1 MQVFLSRQPIFDRSE
16 RIAGFALFHRQAQNT
31 SSTEEP
37 PERLVVDAVLG
48 IGLDNLTGR
57 HPAYLTVTYDMLLR
71 GAVELLDRRRIIAEV
86 PHDCADDPDI
96 VEACRRLHG
105 FGYRLAIEG
114 RGLVPEESPLIKWC
128 DIVRIDVRATK
139 PADLEELARRL
150 RPFGVALLAQNVEN
164 RLMRDACLELGFE
177 LFQGYEFSIPEVL
190 VRKDVAIDHLRTFH
204 LMRQLRDY
212 DVTNATIEAAF
223 RTDLSL
229 SYKLLR
235 MVNSAAVGGRGIESI
250 GHAIRLLG
258 REALFRWLA
267 LLLVTTVS
275 ESELDGEIVHTALLR
290 ARLCELLAP
299 RVGRSSAAD
308 SLYTVGL
315 ISVFDVLLGIP
326 MHELVEQ
333 MALAPEIRSALLYR
347 SGPLGPV
354 LGLVEMYDAG
364 RWDEVI
370 ERCQAMG
377 IEPATL
383 ASLYLSSLCWV
394 NDQQIRGGD

>member
-1 MQVFLSRQPIFDRSE
+1 MQVFLSRQPIFDRAE
-16 RIAGFALFHRQAQNT
+16 RIAGFALFHRHAEEVA
-31 SSTEEP
+31 SAEEP

-48 IGLDNLTGR
+48 IGLDNLTGP
-57 HPAYLTVTYDMLLR
+57 HPAYLAVTYDMLLR
-71 GAVELLDRRRIIAEV
+71 GAIELLDRRRIIAEV

-105 FGYRLAIEG
+105 FGYRLATEG
-114 RGLVPEESPLIKWC
+114 HGLVPEESPLLKWC
-128 DIVRIDVRATK
+128 DIVRIDVRATE
-139 PADLEELARRL
+139 PAALEDLAQRL

-164 RLMRDACLELGFE
+164 RLVRDACLELGFE

-190 VRKDVAIDHLRTFH
+190 VRRDVAIDHLRTFH

-258 REALFRWLA
+258 RESLFRWLA

-275 ESELDGEIVHTALLR
+275 ESELDGEMVHTALLR

-299 RVGRSSAAD
+299 HIGRPAAAD
-308 SLYTVGL
+308 SLYIVGL
-315 ISVFDVLLGIP
+315 ISVFDALLGIP
-326 MHELVEQ
+326 MHELVVE
-333 MALAPEIRSALLYR
+333 MALSADIRSALLDR
-347 SGPLGPV
+347 SGPFGPV
-354 LGLVEMYDAG
+354 LSLVETYDAG
-364 RWDEVI
+364 RWDQVLD
-370 ERCQAMG
+370 RCKAMG
-377 IEPATL
+377 VEPAEL
-383 ASLYLSSLCWV
+383 ASLYLSSLSWV
-394 NDQQIRGGD
+394 NEQQFRGQA